1 MNKRNFSQ
9 GLNFII
15 IKISVFVVVGFLFFI
30 IFYIFRNGISS
41 ISMDFLTKPPT
52 DSMTRGGI
60 FPAIVGTFCL
70 SIGALIVA
78 VPIGIISAVYLSE
91 YAKEGVFLRILRLG
105 IRNLAGVPSIV
116 FGLFGLA
123 LFVIKFGF
131 GSSLLSGSLTL
142 GFLILPTIIA
152 ATEEALKGIPQDFR
166 EASLALG
173 ATKVQTIFKVVL
185 PAALSNIVTG
195 ILLSVGRVAGETAPI
210 MFTAAAFYKP
220 GLPTS
225 VFDEVMALPYHI
237 YTLATEGTHFEQT
250 LPIQYGTCLVLL
262 ALVVLMDIVGIWI
275 RLKARKSKK
284 W

>member
-15 IKISVFVVVGFLFFI
+15 IKISVFVVIVFLFFI

-41 ISMDFLTKPPT
+41 ISIDFLTKPPT

-78 VPIGIISAVYLSE
+78 VPIGIISAIYLSE
-91 YAKEGVFLRILRLG
+91 YTKEGLFLRILRLG

-262 ALVVLMDIVGIWI
+262 AFVVLMDIVGIWI

>member
-15 IKISVFVVVGFLFFI
+15 IKISVFVVIVFLFFI

-41 ISMDFLTKPPT
+41 ISIDFLTKPPT

-78 VPIGIISAVYLSE
+78 VPIGIISAIYLSE
-91 YAKEGVFLRILRLG
+91 YTKEGLFLRILRLG

-262 ALVVLMDIVGIWI
+262 AFVVLMDIVGIWI
-275 RLKARKSKK
+275 RLKTRKSKK